1 MAEFAEL
8 VISAKTEQLK
18 RAKGDLNETTV
29 AAGRTDR
36 AVDKTGKAFVKTGAQ
51 SKAAAGAMAA
61 GMKKVHVVVAA
72 LAAAALGLG
81 TAIKV
86 IAEFETSISKLGA
99 ISGATTKQL
108 AEMRD
113 VAKQLGSATEFSAG
127 QAADGLT
134 FLAQAGFTAQESIAA
149 IPAVLD
155 LATASG
161 LGLAAAAD
169 TASNIMSGFGIAAGD
184 AARVSDVL
192 AAAAS
197 SSNTNVS
204 QLGGAMSTVAPIA
217 AALGIELEDTAA
229 SIGILS
235 DAGIQ
240 GERAGTALRGVLAAL
255 AGPTAAATTV
265 LKEMGLTIKDV
276 DPATNSLADVLGKL
290 QGAGLSTADAMTIFG
305 REAASGA
312 LVLVKGADQVS
323 TFTEKLQGADGA
335 ASDMAATMRD
345 NLGGDIATLQSS
357 LSGLI
362 LALGEAGLT
371 AVLRGVIQLAT
382 GIARAFTSAVD
393 SFNSL
398 QGAVSGVLGDLFG
411 FTTAQEIAQKV
422 IDNGTLAMGDQ
433 IEQIQILTRSTKE
446 GSIISEE
453 SARVRLQETNSLIAT
468 LDATRALNKERLNET
483 SGLNAALQEVAR
495 YTAELEE
502 LKTVHLRAAESG
514 KQLAAGLTGGAA
526 EYAVSLERAEQN
538 LAEVE
543 LALGKIVNSQR
554 GLNLLSDDEIAQ
566 RAELVELSKMLEAG
580 IIASKDGQVFLNGE
594 LVEGVDLS
602 GRLSKVIGGISFRNA
617 ISGAAFLANDLD
629 VNIEKAEALNAALN
643 QSAGIQ
649 APVAAP
655 KFTFGLGA
663 VDANAADRAAVSFGN
678 MGDSAESAGRRV
690 KQINDASKKFSKTLS
705 GAGGGGGGGLTEAVG
720 DAASA
725 IERLEFNANPV
736 KKYNAEIA
744 KLDKLMKA
752 GLSKG
757 AYEKAVADLNK
768 EFEKSSPLIDG
779 ITTGLESVVDYALD
793 GFKNGFKGLLDI
805 VKNTLKSIAAAFL
818 KQKFIVPIT
827 ASFSSAGSIA
837 SAAQGGGGGG
847 GGGLGGLTGGSTL
860 LGGLSAAMTAGGS
873 LVGVTGLMGGLGAGA
888 GMAASGLMGG
898 GLSGMAGAIG
908 AQVGAATTAGASIAS
923 MGAAIG
929 AVALPLLAVA
939 AVFSFFKKKTKELDA
954 GIRLTVSGTD
964 SLIEGFKV
972 IETKRFWGLSKKVRT
987 SFNKLDASISGP
999 LEKTLNNMFSGIA
1012 GTALALGIG
1021 ADAFSKF
1028 SSQVTVSTKG
1038 MSQGEADAAL
1048 QNALVELGN
1057 EFAGMVP
1064 NLNALSKS
1072 GESATDTL
1080 SRLASSLT
1088 VVNSIFDSL
1097 QFATYNTS
1105 LAGAAAASSFVD
1117 LFGTM
1122 ENFVA
1127 ATSSYYD
1134 AFYTQEEK
1142 RIAAT
1147 AKLAASLDALGINVI
1162 PNDRAGFRDLVDTA
1176 QIAGDSD
1183 LAASL
1188 IMLSPAFAGL
1198 TASVD
1203 QLSETIRNQV
1213 EERNFATGVDF
1224 RRGLS
1229 RASNGIEYTPQ
1240 NSSAEMLVE
1249 LKALNARVDLLQSTS
1264 EFTAAN
1270 TGATANNTEDQLT
1283 VLETTT

>member
-1 MAEFAEL
+1 MVEFAEL

-51 SKAAAGAMAA
+51 SKAATGAMAA
-61 GMKKVHVVVAA
+61 GMKKAHIAVAA

-99 ISGATTKQL
+99 ISGATTTQL
-108 AEMRD
+108 AQMRD

-192 AAAAS
+192 AAAAA
-197 SSNTNVS
+197 SSNTNVA

-229 SIGILS
+229 AIGIMS

-255 AGPTAAATTV
+255 AGPTSAATDV

-276 DPATNSLADVLGKL
+276 DPATNDLADVLGKL

-312 LVLVKGADQVS
+312 LVLVKGADQVG
-323 TFTEKLQGADGA
+323 TFTGKLQGADGA

-382 GIARAFTSAVD
+382 GVARAFTSAVD
-393 SFNSL
+393 AFNSL

-433 IEQIQILTRSTKE
+433 IQQIQILTRSTKE

-453 SARVRLQETNSLIAT
+453 AARVRLQEANSLIAT
-468 LDATRALNKERLNET
+468 LDATRALRKERLNE
-483 SGLNAALQEVAR
+483 SGGLNAALQEVAR
-495 YTAELEE
+495 YKAELEE

-514 KQLAAGLTGGAA
+514 QQLVAGLTGGAD
-526 EYAVSLERAEQN
+526 EYAASLEVAERN
-538 LAEVE
+538 LAEVQ

-554 GLNLLSDDEIAQ
+554 GLNLLSDDEITQ
-566 RAELVELSKMLEAG
+566 RAELVELAAMLEAG
-580 IIASKDGQVFLNGE
+580 IIAGKNGQVFLNGE

-602 GRLSKVIGGISFRNA
+602 ERLSSLASGISFAGA
-617 ISGAAFLANDLD
+617 ISSAQQLA
-629 VNIEKAEALNAALN
+629 
-643 QSAGIQ
+643 
-649 APVAAP
+649 
-655 KFTFGLGA
+655 
-663 VDANAADRAAVSFGN
+663 
-678 MGDSAESAGRRV
+678 
-690 KQINDASKKFSKTLS
+690 KTLGVSVGLAQQLARVNAGGKAIEVNNNGQDALDPRNPNNTRPIFDGDFGTVSPFDPSRLLSFTSALS
-705 GAGGGGGGGLTEAVG
+705 GGGGGGGGLTKALS
-720 DAASA
+720 DAADE
-725 IERLEFNANPV
+725 IERLEFNADPL
-736 KKYNAEIA
+736 KKYNSEIA
-744 KLDKLMKA
+744 KLDNLMKA

-793 GFKNGFKGLLDI
+793 GFKNGFKGVLDI

-827 ASFSSAGSIA
+827 AAFSGVGGIA
-837 SAAQGGGGGG
+837 SALGGGGAGAGAGAGAGGGG
-847 GGGLGGLTGGSTL
+847 GGGLGGLTGGATL

-888 GMAASGLMGG
+888 GMAVSGLMGG
-898 GLSGMAGAIG
+898 GLSGMTGAIS
-908 AQVGAATTAGASIAS
+908 AQVGAATTAGASITS

-929 AVALPLLAVA
+929 AVAVPLLAVVA
-939 AVFSFFKKKTKELDA
+939 AFSFFKKKTKQLDS
-954 GIRLTVSGTD
+954 GIRLTVNGLDT
-964 SLIEGFKV
+964 LIEGFKV
-972 IETKRFWGLSKKVRT
+972 IQTKRFWGLSKKVST
-987 SFNKLDASISGP
+987 SFNRLDASISGP
-999 LEKTLNNMFSGIA
+999 LEKTLSNMFSGIA

-1038 MSQGEADAAL
+1038 LSKADANKAIERALLGLGNRFASMVPGLAAL
-1048 QNALVELGN
+1048 QNEGEGANAAL
-1057 EFAGMVP
+1057 
-1064 NLNALSKS
+1064 
-1072 GESATDTL
+1072 T
-1080 SRLASSLT
+1080 RLASSLAT
-1088 VVNSIFDSL
+1088 VNDVFMSL
-1097 QFATYNTS
+1097 QFAAYDMS
-1105 LAGAAAASSFVD
+1105 LAGADAASSFVD
-1117 LFGTM
+1117 LFGTIDD
-1122 ENFVA
+1122 FVA
-1127 ATSSYYD
+1127 STAAYYD
-1134 AFYTQEEK
+1134 AFYTQDEK
-1142 RIAAT
+1142 RANAT
-1147 AKLAASLDALGINVI
+1147 ARLSASLEALGINFI

-1229 RASNGIEYTPQ
+1229 RASNGIDYTPQ